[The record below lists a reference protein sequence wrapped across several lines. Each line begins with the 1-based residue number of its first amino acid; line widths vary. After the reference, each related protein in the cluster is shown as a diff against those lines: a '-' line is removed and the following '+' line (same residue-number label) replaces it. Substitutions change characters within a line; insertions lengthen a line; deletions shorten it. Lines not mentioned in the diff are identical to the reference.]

1 MKLPRPTPMSDLS
14 WPRKLRRAFG
24 ALLFVSSIA
33 MAVSASTASSDW
45 NLQFRR
51 GGAGR
56 RLTAS
61 EGVRR
66 SPGRGVWVRSRR
78 WEW

>member
-45 NLQFRR
+45 NLRSDEAAPD
-51 GGAGR
+51 AG
-56 RLTAS
+56 
-61 EGVRR
+61 
-66 SPGRGVWVRSRR
+66 
-78 WEW
+78 